1 MFLETYNTE
10 FGEIITFII
19 TFTYQN
25 GRPLEV
31 ESKVHL
37 TLLIN
42 K

>member
-10 FGEIITFII
+10 LNEIIR
-19 TFTYQN
+19 TYTDQN
-25 GRPLEV
+25 DRPSEI
-31 ESKVHL
+31 EDKVDL